1 MSDSAF
7 DPAPA
12 MGVGAEL
19 FNQPALF
26 YLTHQPIIE
35 EWASLSVTAAEA
47 THQWLS
53 TAVRHGLTGLAVE
66 AGMELSAVAGPNYW
80 QHLLL
85 HLPETPTIADEPI
98 IGIGLCWHLRQV
110 NPRSYLLFVGV
121 RASRTSEGAS
131 ATAVFL
137 NSGGEQLRD
146 DHHLQGKGDATWP
159 AYFYLPSVERW
170 WEDLDSYSSQV
181 LEHVERGLKLMQAP
195 IRAAVQA
202 LSTED

>member
-7 DPAPA
+7 DPTPA
-12 MGVGAEL
+12 VGIGAEL

-35 EWASLSVTAAEA
+35 EWAGLSITAAEA

-53 TAVRHGLTGLAVE
+53 SAVRHGLTGLAAE

-85 HLPETPTIADEPI
+85 HPPETPTVNDEPI
-98 IGIGLCWHLRQV
+98 IGIGLCWHVRKV
-110 NPRSYLLFVGV
+110 NPRSYLPFVGV
-121 RASRTSEGAS
+121 RASPTSQGAS

-137 NSGGEQLRD
+137 NSGGEQLRH
-146 DHHLQGKGDATWP
+146 DHHLQGKGEATWP

-170 WEDLDSYSSQV
+170 WEDLDSYRSQV
-181 LEHVERGLKLMQAP
+181 LEQVERGLTLMQAP
-195 IRAAVQA
+195 FRVALRA
-202 LSTED
+202 LGTGG